1 MFCRAS
7 SMPYQSSGRK
17 LHTSDTIEKTH
28 TPQRAP
34 DIGGVDELMGLPL
47 TGGQTERF
55 YPQREDRKPAPAAD
69 LFNPSNTDQDMITS
83 QAEILKQVMEAEC
96 CNLNLY
102 SFKVGL

>member
-1 MFCRAS
+1 MFFSPS

-17 LHTSDTIEKTH
+17 LPTTDTMEKTP

-34 DIGGVDELMGLPL
+34 DSGGVDELMGLPL

-55 YPQREDRKPAPAAD
+55 YPQREDRKPAPAGD

-83 QAEILKQVMEAEC
+83 QADILRQVGEADV
-96 CNLNLY
+96 CNHYLY
-102 SFKVGL
+102 SF

>member
-47 TGGQTERF
+47 TGGQTEKF

-83 QAEILKQVMEAEC
+83 QAEILKQVMEAKC
-96 CNLNLY
+96 CNPNLY
-102 SFKVGL
+102 SFKVGF